1 MPRFWATGC
10 GCNVSK
16 CNSATFIN
24 SARGRRQGQGQGQ
37 EEEET
42 RSSYFC
48 ITLIL
53 FFPLLSSSLHPRPL
67 PRHLVI
73 LTGSKALVRH
83 AEPGVQF
90 RLLVPTTTHTRSL
103 YHESKGF
110 RLFCCLSFRNISYTL
125 LSKELRTHNRGFP
138 APVYY
143 GGSILVVC
151 QKGSTYVTLYALRF
165 TYICLS

>member
-1 MPRFWATGC
+1 MSIKAATTRSSGDLVKCIRGRSINGINIIIFMKRITMPRFWATGC

-24 SARGRRQGQGQGQ
+24 SARGRGQGQGQGQ

-42 RSSYFC
+42 RSYFC

-90 RLLVPTTTHTRSL
+90 SLLVPTTTHTRSL

-110 RLFCCLSFRNISYTL
+110 RFIL
-125 LSKELRTHNRGFP
+125 LPEFSQHQLHTSLQRTAH
-138 APVYY
+138 A
-143 GGSILVVC
+143 
-151 QKGSTYVTLYALRF
+151 
-165 TYICLS
+165 